1 MFGIDDILRA
11 IVADLHIVALVM
23 AAIYALAIVCAIRE
37 ILNSRTSQG
46 SIAWLLSLI
55 LLPFPT
61 AFLYLIF
68 GWKFFDDYATDRIK
82 NGRANRPLRAKD
94 LALIDRETDDKWPVQ
109 VAVSEL
115 PFLNG
120 NDVELLIDG
129 QATFQ
134 SIFEG
139 IDAAQ
144 EYLLVQ
150 FYIIRDDKLGQQL
163 AERLIARAKAGVSV
177 YLLYD
182 DVGSTGM
189 PKRFRTQL
197 RDAGIKV
204 AGFNQ
209 RHKFMRLYGPT
220 RINYRNHRK
229 IVVADGKHAWVG
241 GHNVGVEYLGE
252 NPKFGHWRDT
262 HVRVSGPAALG
273 CALLFREDWEWA
285 TGELLPATPP
295 KTVDT
300 PGDQSVLVMGSGPA
314 DKLEECAIAYT
325 DLIGRARKRLWIV
338 SPYFVPDT
346 DIRTALF
353 AARLRGVD
361 VRIMLPDNPD
371 HAMVWLASM
380 AHADA
385 MVQHDISVYRYVD
398 GFLHQ
403 KVVLMD
409 DEIATVGSVNFDNRS
424 FAINFEITLWFT
436 GKTVLDAIEDML
448 LTDFKSCRQVS
459 KAEVET
465 RSLPHYL
472 LTQAARLLSP
482 LL

>member
-189 PKRFRTQL
+189 PKRRC
-197 RDAGIKV
+197 RDQG
-204 AGFNQ
+204 G
-209 RHKFMRLYGPT
+209 RL
-220 RINYRNHRK
+220 
-229 IVVADGKHAWVG
+229 
-241 GHNVGVEYLGE
+241 
-252 NPKFGHWRDT
+252 
-262 HVRVSGPAALG
+262 
-273 CALLFREDWEWA
+273 
-285 TGELLPATPP
+285 
-295 KTVDT
+295 
-300 PGDQSVLVMGSGPA
+300 QSAP
-314 DKLEECAIAYT
+314 
-325 DLIGRARKRLWIV
+325 
-338 SPYFVPDT
+338 
-346 DIRTALF
+346 
-353 AARLRGVD
+353 
-361 VRIMLPDNPD
+361 
-371 HAMVWLASM
+371 
-380 AHADA
+380 
-385 MVQHDISVYRYVD
+385 
-398 GFLHQ
+398 
-403 KVVLMD
+403 
-409 DEIATVGSVNFDNRS
+409 
-424 FAINFEITLWFT
+424 
-436 GKTVLDAIEDML
+436 
-448 LTDFKSCRQVS
+448 
-459 KAEVET
+459 
-465 RSLPHYL
+465 
-472 LTQAARLLSP
+472 
-482 LL
+482 